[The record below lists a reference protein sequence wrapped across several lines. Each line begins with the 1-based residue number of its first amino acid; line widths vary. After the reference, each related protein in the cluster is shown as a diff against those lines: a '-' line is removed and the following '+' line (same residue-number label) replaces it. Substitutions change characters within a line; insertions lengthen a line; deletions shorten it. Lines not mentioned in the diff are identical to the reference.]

1 MSTIEKLNTPKN
13 GQHQHILCM
22 YYGLDVIGT
31 EQSVAHA
38 TKIPGL
44 IFLSGQTPVD
54 QSGAV
59 VPGGIK
65 EHTVRV
71 LTSLPNETNSPQT
84 QCIQNLGNVLETAGS
99 SWEKVVKVNVY
110 LKNMDDFGAMNEVYS
125 ELLPTPKPAR
135 TCIQAAKLPND
146 VDVEIEAIATY

>member
-1 MSTIEKLNTPKN
+1 MAFVQALNTLKN
-13 GQHQHILCM
+13 GQHTHIL
-22 YYGLDVIGT
+22 
-31 EQSVAHA
+31 SHA
-38 TKIPGL
+38 VKIPGL

-54 QSGAV
+54 KSGV
-59 VPGGIK
+59 VVEGGIK
-65 EHTVRV
+65 EHTA
-71 LTSLPNETNSPQT
+71 
-84 QCIQNLGNVLETAGS
+84 QCIKNLGNVLEEAGS
-99 SWEKVVKVNVY
+99 TWEKVVKVNVY